1 MKIILA
7 FFLVLKLFLLR
18 FVILKLDTVNISSLL
33 AGKILGC
40 SVEDTEGVYLTVLSV
55 LLLTSMP

>member
-18 FVILKLDTVNISSLL
+18 FVMLKLDTVNISSLL